1 MVRTWQ
7 DQAPPLFCP
16 SWERALYEGYEMEM
30 HCSNAHPSIYRMG
43 DAHTFV
49 IKGDTR
55 AFLMG
60 DGMGD
65 VPAS

>member
-1 MVRTWQ
+1 
-7 DQAPPLFCP
+7 
-16 SWERALYEGYEMEM
+16 MEV

-55 AFLMG
+55 AFVMG